1 MANLG
6 HVFDCRSVEPAT
18 GGGNQLPLSDAK
30 GWPVIIT
37 GTDIVGVKGKENSAA
52 FILLN
57 LLIIDGEHKGVE
69 GTYRINYFSDNE
81 TAARIAKEQL
91 SAVGY
96 VTNVFQLSD
105 TEQLKNIPFRIV
117 VGNQKPNADQAAKM
131 AAGESV
137 VLFTEV
143 KKVLDIN
150 GALPGKGQGAPA
162 AAPQAPAAPPSFAP
176 PAAPAQP
183 APAAAPA
190 AWGGAA
196 PAQPAQPAAPAGGA
210 PAWSQNPAPAA
221 GAAPPWQ
228 K

>member
-37 GTDIVGVKGKENSAA
+37 GTDIVGVKGKENSSA

-69 GTYRINYFSDNE
+69 GAYRINYFSDND

-162 AAPQAPAAPPSFAP
+162 AAPQAPAAPPTFAP
-176 PAAPAQP
+176 PAQAPAQ
-183 APAAAPA
+183 APAAPA

-196 PAQPAQPAAPAGGA
+196 PAQPAAPVQNAP
-210 PAWSQNPAPAA
+210 PAWSANPAPAA